1 MKEIKAL
8 IKIGQIEVVEKGMI
22 QFGDEMYGYYIMPR
36 LGVDLDR
43 YFTDV
48 ESNFSNKTVHHL
60 GICLLKSLET
70 IHNAGYVYNDLK
82 LDNILVDL
90 RAKLP
95 KAFTSKNAFEKAE
108 IHMIDFGYA
117 SKYLDK

>member
-1 MKEIKAL
+1 
-8 IKIGQIEVVEKGMI
+8 
-22 QFGDEMYGYYIMPR
+22 MYGYYIMPR

-48 ESNFSNKTVHHL
+48 ESNFSKKTVLHL
-60 GICLLKSLET
+60 GISLLKSLEI
-70 IHNAGYVYNDLK
+70 IHDAGYIYNDLK

-90 RAKLP
+90 KAKLP
-95 KAFTSKNAFEKAE
+95 KGFTSKDAFEKAE
-108 IHMIDFGYA
+108 IHLIDFGYA